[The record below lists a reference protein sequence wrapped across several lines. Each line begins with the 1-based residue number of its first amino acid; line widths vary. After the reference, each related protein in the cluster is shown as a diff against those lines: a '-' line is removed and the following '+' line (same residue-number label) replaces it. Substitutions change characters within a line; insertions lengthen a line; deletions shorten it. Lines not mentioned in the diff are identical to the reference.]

1 MSNDN
6 SALWEVLDRNIVYNG
21 SPYLKVFKDVIKLP
35 SGDII
40 DDYHRIEVNNAV
52 MLLIENKK
60 GELLVYNEYRHGIAE
75 ISYTFPAGGI
85 ENDENIEA
93 ASKREVMEEL
103 GYKFNNIKLLKKYIV
118 SGSYMFSELNMV
130 SIKNIKKISEPK
142 EIDIENPD
150 IMWLPKKLVRQAIF
164 NDKFKGLTYATAA
177 LIWLLYK
184 EDE

>member
-1 MSNDN
+1 
-6 SALWEVLDRNIVYNG
+6 
-21 SPYLKVFKDVIKLP
+21 
-35 SGDII
+35 
-40 DDYHRIEVNNAV
+40 
-52 MLLIENKK
+52 
-60 GELLVYNEYRHGIAE
+60 
-75 ISYTFPAGGI
+75 
-85 ENDENIEA
+85 
-93 ASKREVMEEL
+93 MEEL

>member
-1 MSNDN
+1 MSKDDTKIWN
-6 SALWEVLDRNIVYNG
+6 VLERNIAYDG
-21 SPYLKVFKDVIKLP
+21 SPYIKVYKDTIKLP

-52 MLLIENKK
+52 MLLIKNDKK
-60 GELLVYNEYRHGIAE
+60 ELLVYNEYRHGIGD

-85 ENDENIEA
+85 ESGESIET

-130 SIKNIKKISEPK
+130 SIENIKKVSEPK
-142 EIDIENPD
+142 EIDIENPE
-150 IMWLPKKLVRQAIF
+150 IMWLSKKSVKEALF

-177 LIWLLYK
+177 LIWLLYENEK
-184 EDE
+184 